1 MPTILRV
8 GPHRL
13 FFYSG
18 DRDEPAHVHVERDQN
33 VAKFWLAPVRLR
45 ISGGFNAAELRR
57 IQRIIEENEISLIEA
72 WNEYFGE

>member
-1 MPTILRV
+1 MPTVLRV
-8 GPHRL
+8 GPYRL

-18 DRDEPAHVHVERDQN
+18 DRDEPVHVHVERDQN
-33 VAKFWLAPVRLR
+33 VAKFWLAPVRLQT
-45 ISGGFNAAELRR
+45 SGGFNAAELRR